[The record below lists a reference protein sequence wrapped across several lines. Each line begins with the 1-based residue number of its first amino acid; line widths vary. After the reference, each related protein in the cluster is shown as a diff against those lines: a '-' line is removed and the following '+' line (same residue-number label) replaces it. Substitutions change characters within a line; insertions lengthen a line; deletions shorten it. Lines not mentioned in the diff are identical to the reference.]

1 MLENVRDKLGESI
14 HKRILNKNREEDMFD
29 IGFSKSEHKR
39 AKELANYSTEYANIC
54 IENIEKTI
62 NSLQNGNTR
71 KKEIKKYI

>member
-1 MLENVRDKLGESI
+1 
-14 HKRILNKNREEDMFD
+14 MFD